1 MAPSPATGPF
11 PAPRHPKAPLM
22 TDTPPVAA
30 APGSS
35 SHTFTLAAPIL
46 RGEIAIDALTI
57 RKPSAGQL
65 RGLSLQN
72 LLALDI
78 SEILNVVPRIT
89 MPPITGAEADMLDP
103 SDVAEIG
110 GAIRDFFMT
119 QGERKLL
126 QMVIEQNT
134 PKS

>member
-1 MAPSPATGPF
+1 
-11 PAPRHPKAPLM
+11 M
-22 TDTPPVAA
+22 TDTPAPNSPPAA
-30 APGSS
+30 TASGSAS
-35 SHTFTLAAPIL
+35 SHTFPLAAPIA
-46 RGEIAIDALTI
+46 RGEATIEALTI

-65 RGLSLQN
+65 RGLSLQS

-78 SEILNVVPRIT
+78 TAILTVTPRIT
-89 MPPITGAEADMLDP
+89 MPPITQAEADELDP
-103 SDVAEIG
+103 ADLAEIG

-126 QMVIEQNT
+126 EMMIEQHA